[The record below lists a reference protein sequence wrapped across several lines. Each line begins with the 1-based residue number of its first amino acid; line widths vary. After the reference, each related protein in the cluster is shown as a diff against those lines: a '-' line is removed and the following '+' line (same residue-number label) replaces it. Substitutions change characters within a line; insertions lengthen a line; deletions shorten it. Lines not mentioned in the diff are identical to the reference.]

1 MLEDIKT
8 VERIGL
14 IALMLPILPALTL
27 LSYSMIAWFQIRH
40 SPSYLDPDPKN
51 MGMGII
57 RDYVFLFAL
66 LSPWLLIL
74 GDCVGVLFLF
84 ISGLQTHRIWRNL
97 FMVLLANSLYFLV
110 MLGGSVGL
118 NLMNWIGD

>member
-1 MLEDIKT
+1 MR
-8 VERIGL
+8 V
-14 IALMLPILPALTL
+14 
-27 LSYSMIAWFQIRH
+27 
-40 SPSYLDPDPKN
+40 
-51 MGMGII
+51 I
-57 RDYVFLFAL
+57 RDYVLLFAL

-74 GDCVGVLFLF
+74 GDCVGGLFLF